1 MARAEWAEGRI
12 TYGPVEPFAERVE
25 DSNGRS
31 SFFLVWL
38 YEIEIMNRGKSGEI
52 FCQKHPVKNRRDPVS
67 SKAFCYKRSTT
78 RSANGSTVPL
88 VILSEVS
95 AVTH

>member
-25 DSNGRS
+25 DLNGRS
-31 SFFLVWL
+31 SFFLVWPD
-38 YEIEIMNRGKSGEI
+38 EIEIMNRGKSGEI